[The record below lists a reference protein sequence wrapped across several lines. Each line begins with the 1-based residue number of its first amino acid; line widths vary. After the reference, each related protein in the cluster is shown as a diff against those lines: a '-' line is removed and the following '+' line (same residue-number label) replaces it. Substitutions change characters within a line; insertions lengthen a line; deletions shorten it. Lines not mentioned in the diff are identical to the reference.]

1 MCCPLGSETEVTQGH
16 TPAATGEKSS
26 RSTGNGSAKQPHR
39 RWSSFEPQ
47 QTKLRA
53 QLLLQLQRHLQ
64 AHLPLRKKLLWLL
77 VQRFLSHHNHVEMQS
92 LTWEETRGNYRE
104 NLTFNSGYDSQDSK
118 LSWTWYLS
126 GAQNLLEW
134 EYHTTVGCQMQA
146 GLSSE
151 EGRWCKLLGD
161 LRPIY
166 RNFDRNLFR

>member
-1 MCCPLGSETEVTQGH
+1 MGCQSPGRSHRHWRPGRTWARGLLRSWTKRRDCWTCCPLGSETEVTQGH

-26 RSTGNGSAKQPHR
+26 RNTGNGSAKQPHR

-64 AHLPLRKKLLWLL
+64 AHLPLRKKLLWLF
-77 VQRFLSHHNHVEMQS
+77 VQRFLSHHNHAEMQS

-118 LSWTWYLS
+118 LS
-126 GAQNLLEW
+126 
-134 EYHTTVGCQMQA
+134 
-146 GLSSE
+146 
-151 EGRWCKLLGD
+151 
-161 LRPIY
+161 
-166 RNFDRNLFR
+166 